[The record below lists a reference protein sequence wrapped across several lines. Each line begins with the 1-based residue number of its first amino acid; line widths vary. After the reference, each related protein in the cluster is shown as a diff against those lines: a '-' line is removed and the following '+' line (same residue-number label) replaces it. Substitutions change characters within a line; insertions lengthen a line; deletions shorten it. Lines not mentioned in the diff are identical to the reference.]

1 MGTWFTQRSV
11 GELRPGD
18 HAWLAYSH
26 PDEQRRVLGDFIYDG
41 LAAGEKVIYLADTHP
56 RDLPGLLSLHRID
69 ATPFAEA
76 GHLSVIPWDRA
87 CVHDGQGLPRALFR
101 TLEKEIS
108 LALDQRFRRVRITAD
123 MTWAAGVPGGDRFM
137 FDCDCEVEALVGPST
152 LTTAICQVDRRRCT
166 PEALSTLQNHHEV
179 LVEVNP
185 EYDDGVL
192 RMTRTYAPYGLR
204 LEGEIDGARHHVFT
218 RTLTEVSDPRNEL
231 HLELGNLRFIDLG
244 ALNLLG
250 THALRLTRGGRL
262 VLDNPSPELETVIEM
277 VGFHRLPGIVKGRG
291 WRSAS

>member
-1 MGTWFTQRSV
+1 MVTWFTQRSV

-26 PDEQRRVLGDFIYDG
+26 PDEQRRVLGDFVYEG
-41 LAAGEKVIYLADTHP
+41 LAAGEKVICVADTTP

-76 GHLSVIPWDRA
+76 GHLSVIPWELA
-87 CVHDGQGLPRALFR
+87 CVHNGHGRPSALSR
-101 TLEKEIS
+101 TLEQEIS
-108 LALDQRFRRVRITAD
+108 RALDQRFRRVRITAD
-123 MTWAAGVPGGDRFM
+123 MTWAVGVPGGDRFM
-137 FDCDCEVEALVGPST
+137 FDCDRAVEALVGPST
-152 LTTAICQVDRRRCT
+152 LTTAICQVDRDRCT
-166 PEALSTLQNHHEV
+166 PEALFTLQNHHEV
-179 LVEVNP
+179 FVEVNP

-204 LEGEIDGARHHVFT
+204 LEGEIDGARHHAFT
-218 RTLTEVSDPRNEL
+218 RTLTAVSDPRNEI
-231 HLELGNLRFIDLG
+231 HLELANLRFIDLA

-250 THALRLTRGGRL
+250 THARHLTRGGRL